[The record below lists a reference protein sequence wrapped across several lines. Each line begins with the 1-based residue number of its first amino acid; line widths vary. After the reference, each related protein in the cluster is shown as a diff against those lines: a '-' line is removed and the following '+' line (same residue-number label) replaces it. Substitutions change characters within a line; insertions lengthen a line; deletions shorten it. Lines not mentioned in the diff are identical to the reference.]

1 MRRINRKIK
10 RGTLG
15 HATDPTVI
23 AYNNKYN
30 IGTGL
35 CFRVLTLFGDSKYSH
50 EFCEFLAEK
59 QKTEKTSGISFEKL
73 IEEFEGNDGKPII
86 ESKLNLD

>member
-1 MRRINRKIK
+1 MRRENRKIK

-15 HATDPTVI
+15 HAKNPTVI

-50 EFCEFLAEK
+50 EFCEFLVEK
-59 QKTEKTSGISFEKL
+59 RKTEKTSGIPFEKL
-73 IEEFEGNDGKPII
+73 IEEFEDGDSKHII

>member
-1 MRRINRKIK
+1 MRRENRKIK

-15 HATDPTVI
+15 HTKDPTVI
-23 AYNNKYN
+23 AYNEKYN
-30 IGTGL
+30 IGKGL

-59 QKTEKTSGISFEKL
+59 QKTEKTSEIPFENL
-73 IEEFEGNDGKPII
+73 VEEFETGDKRHII
-86 ESKLNLD
+86 ESKLNID

>member
-15 HATDPTVI
+15 HAKDPTVI

-50 EFCEFLAEK
+50 EFCEFLVEK
-59 QKTEKTSGISFEKL
+59 RKTEKTSGIPFEKL
-73 IEEFEGNDGKPII
+73 IEEFEGGDGKFII
-86 ESKLNLD
+86 ESELNLD

>member
-1 MRRINRKIK
+1 MRRENRKIK

-15 HATDPTVI
+15 HAKDPTVI

-30 IGTGL
+30 IGKGL
-35 CFRVLTLFGDSKYSH
+35 CFKVLTLFGDSKYSH

-59 QKTEKTSGISFEKL
+59 QKNEKTSGVPFEKL